1 MSIPERIPDHA
12 RQPRTIGLTGLP
24 CYNVFINPLWTKR
37 PAFCHSEYLEKGHEH
52 SVYSR
57 FGSARETFRKNTYQ
71 RQEIGQISVQ
81 SNPMGVKER
90 KKGRNLTHEQLASDQ
105 REVLRQQRLVVLGK
119 LVATI
124 AHKIGTPLTAI
135 SGHLQLLLEDPNLSA
150 DFHQRI
156 HIVFEQTQRLNS
168 VMKDLLNF
176 VRTPTFSL
184 GPVDISQ
191 CLEQS
196 RQLFLPIL
204 EKQSITLNIQIESSL
219 PLAWA
224 DSLQLQ
230 EAFNNL
236 IDNAIDAMPDG
247 GKLTVRA
254 WPQSSQ
260 RNGVEEPGVAIEI
273 RDSGVGIPEHLL
285 DKIVEPFFTT
295 KDIGEGTGLGL
306 AITSEIIQQHHGK
319 LSMESKPG
327 QGTILLLWLPTWNQK
342 T

>member
-1 MSIPERIPDHA
+1 
-12 RQPRTIGLTGLP
+12 
-24 CYNVFINPLWTKR
+24 
-37 PAFCHSEYLEKGHEH
+37 
-52 SVYSR
+52 
-57 FGSARETFRKNTYQ
+57 
-71 RQEIGQISVQ
+71 
-81 SNPMGVKER
+81 MGVKER
-90 KKGRNLTHEQLASDQ
+90 KKERRLTNEQLASDQ

-135 SGHLQLLLEDPNLSA
+135 SGHLQLLLEDPKLSS
-150 DFHQRI
+150 DTQQRI
-156 HIVFEQTQRLNS
+156 QTVFEQTQRLNS

-176 VRTPTFSL
+176 VRTPSLSL
-184 GPVDISQ
+184 GPVDLSQ

-204 EKQSITLNIQIESSL
+204 ETQQIKLNVQIASSL

-236 IDNAIDAMPDG
+236 IDNAIDAMPEG
-247 GKLTVRA
+247 GTLTVRA
-254 WPQSSQ
+254 WPQDNQ
-260 RNGVEEPGVAIEI
+260 RNGVEEPGIAIEI
-273 RDSGVGIPEHLL
+273 RDTGVGIPGHLI
-285 DKIVEPFFTT
+285 DKVVEPFFTT

-306 AITSEIIQQHHGK
+306 AITSEIIQQHNGK
-319 LSMESKPG
+319 LSIGSKEG
-327 QGTILLLWLPTWNQK
+327 QGTSFLLWLPTWNEN

>member
-1 MSIPERIPDHA
+1 M
-12 RQPRTIGLTGLP
+12 GL
-24 CYNVFINPLWTKR
+24 
-37 PAFCHSEYLEKGHEH
+37 
-52 SVYSR
+52 
-57 FGSARETFRKNTYQ
+57 
-71 RQEIGQISVQ
+71 
-81 SNPMGVKER
+81 KER
-90 KKGRNLTHEQLASDQ
+90 KQKRSLPNKQLATEQ

-135 SGHLQLLLEDPNLSA
+135 SGHLQLLLEDPKLSS

-156 HIVFEQTQRLNS
+156 QTVFEQTQRLNS

-184 GPVDISQ
+184 EPIDIAQ

-196 RQLFLPIL
+196 RQLFLPTL
-204 EKQSITLNIQIESSL
+204 EKQNIFLNIQIESTL

-236 IDNAIDAMPDG
+236 IDNAIDAMPEG
-247 GKLTVRA
+247 GTLTVRA
-254 WPQSSQ
+254 WPQDSK
-260 RNGVEEPGVAIEI
+260 RNGVEEPGVAIEV
-273 RDSGVGIPEHLL
+273 RDTGVGIPEHLL

-306 AITSEIIQQHHGK
+306 AITSEIIQQHNGK
-319 LSMESKPG
+319 LSMESKEG
-327 QGTILLLWLPTWNQK
+327 QGTNFLLWLPIWNEK
-342 T
+342 NHVTT